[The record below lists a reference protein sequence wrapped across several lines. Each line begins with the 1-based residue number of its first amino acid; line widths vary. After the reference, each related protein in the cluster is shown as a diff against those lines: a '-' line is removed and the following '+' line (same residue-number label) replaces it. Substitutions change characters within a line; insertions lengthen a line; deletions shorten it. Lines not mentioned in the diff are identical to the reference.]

1 MASGSPG
8 LETIIAWDTQGHA
21 VTSAQNGLLP
31 NSPVDMRGVR
41 LWGQYVKSR
50 TSDGGSPMDGSGY
63 LDWLLATQ
71 GVNTHACIGKVNG
84 HGRVLYK
91 QAMRLHPRAQPTRG
105 LAVSEAAKATAETA
119 KAKAMADAAE
129 AKAKAEAAEA
139 KATAEAAKATAMA
152 EAKAMAEA
160 TATAETA
167 KAKAMADAAE
177 AKAKAEAAEAKATT
191 EAAKATAVAEAKAMA
206 EAKATAET
214 AKAKAKA
221 EAAEAKAKA
230 EATATAETAKAKAM
244 ADAAEAKAKAE
255 AAEAKATAEAAK
267 ATAMADAAEAM
278 PEVANARG
286 KRVFRLSMRSTSQ
299 PDTANYAAIRLH
311 KNVWQLSGE
320 AGSRIAVFATPL
332 ALARRPQSVKPWRTR
347 LFLSGCENSG
357 LDERTGA
364 EVEAIFTDDNIIE
377 FSHI

>member
-1 MASGSPG
+1 
-8 LETIIAWDTQGHA
+8 
-21 VTSAQNGLLP
+21 
-31 NSPVDMRGVR
+31 
-41 LWGQYVKSR
+41 
-50 TSDGGSPMDGSGY
+50 MDGSGY

-91 QAMRLHPRAQPTRG
+91 QAMRLLPRAQPTRG
-105 LAVSEAAKATAETA
+105 LAVS
-119 KAKAMADAAE
+119 
-129 AKAKAEAAEA
+129 
-139 KATAEAAKATAMA
+139 
-152 EAKAMAEA
+152 
-160 TATAETA
+160 
-167 KAKAMADAAE
+167 
-177 AKAKAEAAEAKATT
+177 
-191 EAAKATAVAEAKAMA
+191 
-206 EAKATAET
+206 
-214 AKAKAKA
+214 
-221 EAAEAKAKA
+221 
-230 EATATAETAKAKAM
+230 
-244 ADAAEAKAKAE
+244 
-255 AAEAKATAEAAK
+255 EAAK

-332 ALARRPQSVKPWRTR
+332 ALARRPQSVKRWRTR

-357 LDERTGA
+357 LDERTGG
-364 EVEAIFTDDNIIE
+364 EVEAIVTDDNIIE